1 MKAVLAEKSFSS
13 AKTAFFYAGLSV
25 CRMHGLSGY
34 CGIIRFVKS
43 FNDEC

>member
-25 CRMHGLSGY
+25 FLYVDCMACLVIAVS
-34 CGIIRFVKS
+34 S
-43 FNDEC
+43 DL